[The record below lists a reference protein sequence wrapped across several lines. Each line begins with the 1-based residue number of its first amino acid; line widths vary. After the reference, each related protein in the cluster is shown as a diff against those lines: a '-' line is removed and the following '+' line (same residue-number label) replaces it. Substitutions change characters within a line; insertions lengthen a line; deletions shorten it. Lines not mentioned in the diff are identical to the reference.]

1 MTALIMTNPA
11 TKIPLTMMMTW
22 VKVKKVRRNL
32 TQTQN
37 RKSKRKVTVHKM
49 MMQVVT
55 MGLKCS
61 SKR

>member
-22 VKVKKVRRNL
+22 VKEKKVRRNL

-37 RKSKRKVTVHKM
+37 RKSKKKVTVHKM
-49 MMQVVT
+49 TMQAVT

>member
-11 TKIPLTMMMTW
+11 TKIPLTMMMIW
-22 VKVKKVRRNL
+22 VKEKKVRKNL

-61 SKR
+61 NKK